1 MKIFKYWACHLP
13 TQHIFEAACY
23 SLKPEMQWASSQNP
37 KNRLR
42 AVVAAGG
49 GYIIDIQIFLVEKC
63 HRLLEIKGFGHK
75 FPNNLRIRAS
85 FRPHNK
91 SSPCTS
97 NCHEMS

>member
-1 MKIFKYWACHLP
+1 MFQSKAKK
-13 TQHIFEAACY
+13 
-23 SLKPEMQWASSQNP
+23 SDGQNP

-85 FRPHNK
+85 FCPHNQ

-97 NCHEMS
+97 LKLIKDGVEIF